1 MAGDGLIPFA
11 KNFWT
16 STMIRLF
23 VGLPLPED
31 HRRQLSLMSHGIEG
45 ARWVAPE
52 NLHITLRFIG
62 EVDEDVAEDLAQAL
76 DAVTA
81 RPFEL
86 SVETLGT
93 FGHPTHALW
102 AGITDRSAG
111 ELAGLQA
118 NIESAL
124 VRAGLEPEHRKF
136 VPHVT
141 LARFRKVNMGR
152 VARLLEGSGDL
163 KLAPFAV
170 HGFSLFRSHLR
181 PEGAQYEQV
190 VDYTF

>member
-1 MAGDGLIPFA
+1 
-11 KNFWT
+11 
-16 STMIRLF
+16 MIRLF

-31 HRRQLSLMSHGIEG
+31 CRRQLSLMSHGIDG

-81 RPFEL
+81 RPFDL
-86 SVETLGT
+86 TIQGLGT
-93 FGHPTHALW
+93 FGHPPHALW
-102 AGITDRSAG
+102 AGVVDPTGGA
-111 ELAGLQA
+111 LAGLQA
-118 NIESAL
+118 NVESAL

-136 VPHVT
+136 IPHVT
-141 LARFRKVNMGR
+141 LARFRKANMGR

-163 KLAPFAV
+163 KLDPFAV
-170 HGFSLFRSHLR
+170 TGFSLFRSHLR
-181 PEGAQYEQV
+181 PEGAEYEQV